1 MGRIVK
7 AASLLPSS
15 RSGHKDASVPAES
28 DRDASLAEVTAI
40 LVSAHAAAE
49 SERKAAKELAL
60 PLARKMA
67 ERIIGRAVE
76 LDPSILGEI
85 VGQALAASHMREGC
99 MVLRVHPEDLP
110 AVDQSR
116 PRWSQKL
123 ATTTS
128 VRVVSDPSVE
138 RYGCVVETPV
148 GRLDGRLQ
156 TQLDALERAL
166 RGTGLGRAT
175 KE

>member
-7 AASLLPSS
+7 AACLLPSS
-15 RSGHKDASVPAES
+15 RSDQKDASAPA
-28 DRDASLAEVTAI
+28 ASGREVALAEVTEI
-40 LVSAHAAAE
+40 LVSAHASAE
-49 SERKAAKELAL
+49 AERAAAKDLAL

-67 ERIIGRAVE
+67 EKIIGRAVD

-85 VGQALAASHMREGC
+85 VGQAMAACQVREGC
-99 MVLRVHPEDLP
+99 VVLRVHPEDLP

-116 PRWSQKL
+116 PRWSLKL

-128 VRVVSDPSVE
+128 VRVVSDPSVG
-138 RYGCVVETPV
+138 RHGCVVETPV

-166 RGTGLGRAT
+166 RGAGLGRAT